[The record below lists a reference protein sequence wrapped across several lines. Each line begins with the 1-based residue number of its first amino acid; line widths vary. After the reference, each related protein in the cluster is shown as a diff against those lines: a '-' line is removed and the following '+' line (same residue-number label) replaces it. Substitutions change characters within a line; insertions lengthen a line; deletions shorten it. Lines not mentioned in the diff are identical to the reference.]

1 MRKSTAILLIL
12 MLCAVKTAA
21 ANEVSGYVA
30 AEGRIFVNDERFPGQ
45 DRHNASIAV
54 QPEYYHEWEN
64 GSSFTFTPFGRLDSA
79 DSERTHLDVRELNY
93 LWLADE
99 WELRVG
105 VGKVF
110 WGVTEFVHLVDIVNQ
125 TDLVENIDEEDKL
138 GQPMVHFSVPRDW
151 GVVDMFVLPYFRE
164 RTFPGRDGRLRFAH
178 TVDTDNAEY
187 ESSEEERHVDYA
199 LRYSHTIGDLDFG
212 IYHFYGTGREPTFLP
227 GFDDGGEPVLFP
239 FYELINQTGIDLQLV
254 AGEWLWKLEA
264 LYRTG
269 HQEDF
274 FASVGGFEYSLVNIA
289 SSGMDLGLI
298 GEWAYDERDD
308 TATTA
313 FQNDLMLGV
322 RWALN
327 DAASSEVLAGF
338 VQDLESSSRAL
349 RIEGSRR
356 FGASWLL
363 SIEAWAFFDAPKD
376 DVLHTVRDDD
386 FLRLEAAYYF

>member
-1 MRKSTAILLIL
+1 
-12 MLCAVKTAA
+12 
-21 ANEVSGYVA
+21 
-30 AEGRIFVNDERFPGQ
+30 
-45 DRHNASIAV
+45 
-54 QPEYYHEWEN
+54 
-64 GSSFTFTPFGRLDSA
+64 
-79 DSERTHLDVRELNY
+79 
-93 LWLADE
+93 
-99 WELRVG
+99 
-105 VGKVF
+105 
-110 WGVTEFVHLVDIVNQ
+110 
-125 TDLVENIDEEDKL
+125 
-138 GQPMVHFSVPRDW
+138 MVHFSVPRDW
-151 GVVDMFVLPYFRE
+151 GAVEMFVLPYFRE

-313 FQNDLMLGV
+313 FQNDLML
-322 RWALN
+322 RKL
-327 DAASSEVLAGF
+327 
-338 VQDLESSSRAL
+338 
-349 RIEGSRR
+349 
-356 FGASWLL
+356 
-363 SIEAWAFFDAPKD
+363 
-376 DVLHTVRDDD
+376 
-386 FLRLEAAYYF
+386 